1 MFYYIYLTCSFVLL
15 TRTNHLVSDVCILY
29 IEVIATA
36 LLVSN
41 DRNLNLLQW
50 SRGGQGHCG
59 RESGHT
65 ETEIVALYAGLV
77 RVELNANIS
86 MLTCT

>member
-1 MFYYIYLTCSFVLL
+1 MEESFLGEHRMSNATLTFYHIYLTCSFVLL
-15 TRTNHLVSDVCILY
+15 TRTNHLVSNVCPSYRDV
-29 IEVIATA
+29 VATA

-59 RESGHT
+59 RESG
-65 ETEIVALYAGLV
+65 L
-77 RVELNANIS
+77 LNQW
-86 MLTCT
+86 TH